1 MYNIWKAIKPFSL
14 SPFSDFDRVSA
25 EEAKSECVSQADDGP
40 GDDDHATAV
49 CCLQTSESCREVM

>member
-1 MYNIWKAIKPFSL
+1 MKHFSL

-25 EEAKSECVSQADDGP
+25 EEAKSESVSQADDGP

-49 CCLQTSESCREVM
+49 CRLQTSESCREVT